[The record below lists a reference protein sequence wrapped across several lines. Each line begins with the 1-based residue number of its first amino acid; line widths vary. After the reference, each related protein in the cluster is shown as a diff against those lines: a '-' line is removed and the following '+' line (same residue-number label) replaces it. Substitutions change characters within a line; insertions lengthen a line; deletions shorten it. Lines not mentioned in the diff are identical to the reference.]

1 MTLELPLAE
10 TGWMNLLVT
19 DVAARAGIH
28 PSLGA
33 RPDALEYKRLTN
45 GFEFIGAFAKVMS

>member
-19 DVAARAGIH
+19 DVARAGIH
-28 PSLGA
+28 QSLGA
-33 RPDALEYKRLTN
+33 RPDALQCERLTN
-45 GFEFIGAFAKVMS
+45 RFEFTGAFAKVMS

>member
-19 DVAARAGIH
+19 GVARAGIP
-28 PSLGA
+28 PSRGS
-33 RPDALEYKRLTN
+33 RHDAFQRERLTN
-45 GFEFIGAFAKVMS
+45 RFEFTGAFAKVMS

>member
-1 MTLELPLAE
+1 MTLELPLAG

-19 DVAARAGIH
+19 DAARAGIQ

-33 RPDALEYKRLTN
+33 RPDALQRERSAN
-45 GFEFIGAFAKVMS
+45 RIEFTGAFAKVMS

>member
-19 DVAARAGIH
+19 DVARAGIH

-45 GFEFIGAFAKVMS
+45 GFEFTGAFAKVMS